1 MAIIP
6 IFIPHAGC
14 PHQCVFCNQ
23 KTISGQKTAALEGAK
38 EQINRWLERVKPS
51 VENEAAFYGGSFT
64 GLDIN
69 LQKELLALTDEL
81 LARKVIGSVRLSTRP
96 DYIDD
101 ERLELLR
108 NHGVK
113 LVELGVQSLDDKV
126 LAAAERGHNAEQ
138 VTDAV
143 NLLKK
148 YGFKVG
154 LQLMVGMPE
163 QCFASVKD
171 TVKKVLTL
179 KPDIARIYPLLV
191 IKGTPLAKSYE
202 AGEFEP
208 LSLEEAVEQAAYMY
222 KKLSEAGIRIIRV
235 GLQPDD
241 ELCAE
246 GNILAG
252 PFHPSMGELVQSYLL
267 REKLTPQILETAK
280 QNGEAILI
288 LCPRRLESKLR
299 GIRNSNIHYWSLLI
313 SPIKLIVKSVDVS
326 EIKIIC
332 IPSND
337 WEKAATQD

>member
-23 KTISGQKTAALEGAK
+23 KTISGQKTAAVEGAK
-38 EQINRWLERVKPS
+38 EQINKWLEWVKPS

-64 GLDIN
+64 GLDLA

-81 LARKVIGSVRLSTRP
+81 LDRKVIGSVRLSTRP
-96 DYIDD
+96 DYIDE

-108 NHGVK
+108 AHGVK
-113 LVELGVQSLDDKV
+113 LVELGVQSLDDSV
-126 LAAAERGHNAEQ
+126 LKKAERGHTAQQVAE
-138 VTDAV
+138 AV
-143 NLLKK
+143 ALLKS

-154 LQLMVGMPE
+154 VQLMVGMPG
-163 QCFASVKD
+163 QDFASVKA
-171 TVKKVLTL
+171 TVEQVLAL
-179 KPDIARIYPLLV
+179 QPDVARIYPLLV

-208 LSLEEAVEQAAYMY
+208 LSLEEAVRQAACVYQH
-222 KKLSEAGIRIIRV
+222 LSEAGVKIIRV

-246 GNILAG
+246 GNIIAG
-252 PFHPSMGELVQSYLL
+252 PFHPAMGELVHSYLL
-267 REKLTPQILETAK
+267 REKLTPQILEISRKA
-280 QNGEAILI
+280 EHISI
-288 LCPRRLESKLR
+288 LCPRVLESKVRGLR
-299 GIRNSNIHYWSLLI
+299 NGNLKYWSLLLA
-313 SPIKLIVKSVDVS
+313 PRKLIIKGININ
-326 EIKIIC
+326 EIKITC

-337 WEKAATQD
+337 LE

>member
-23 KTISGQKTAALEGAK
+23 KTISGQKTAAVEGAK
-38 EQINRWLERVKPS
+38 EQINKWLEWVKPS

-64 GLDIN
+64 GLDLA

-81 LARKVIGSVRLSTRP
+81 LDRKVIGSVRLSTRP
-96 DYIDD
+96 DYIDE

-108 NHGVK
+108 AHGVK
-113 LVELGVQSLDDKV
+113 LVELGVQSLDDSV
-126 LAAAERGHNAEQ
+126 LKKAERGHNAQQ
-138 VTDAV
+138 VAEAV
-143 NLLKK
+143 ALLKS

-154 LQLMVGMPE
+154 VQLMVGMPG
-163 QCFASVKD
+163 QDFASVKA
-171 TVKKVLTL
+171 TVEQVLVL
-179 KPDIARIYPLLV
+179 QPDIARIYPLLV

-208 LSLEEAVEQAAYMY
+208 LTLEEAVRQAAYVCR
-222 KKLSEAGIRIIRV
+222 KLSEVGVKIIRV

-252 PFHPSMGELVQSYLL
+252 PFHPSMGELVQSYLF
-267 REKLTPQILETAK
+267 REELTPKILEAAN
-280 QNGEAILI
+280 QNGEEVLI
-288 LCPRRLESKLR
+288 LCPRVLESKVRGLR
-299 GIRNSNIHYWSLLI
+299 NGNLKYWSLLLA
-313 SPIKLIVKSVDVS
+313 PRKLIIKGININ
-326 EIKIIC
+326 EIKITC

-337 WEKAATQD
+337 LE

>member
-51 VENEAAFYGGSFT
+51 SENEAAFYGGSFT
-64 GLDIN
+64 GLDIT
-69 LQKELLALTDEL
+69 LQKKLLALTDEL
-81 LARKVIGSVRLSTRP
+81 LAHKVIGSVRLSTRP

-101 ERLELLR
+101 EHLELLR
-108 NHGVK
+108 AHGVK

-126 LAAAERGHNAEQ
+126 LAAAERGHTAERVTNA
-138 VTDAV
+138 VA
-143 NLLKK
+143 LLKK
-148 YGFKVG
+148 YDFKVG

-163 QCFASVKD
+163 QDFSSVKE
-171 TVKKVLTL
+171 TVEKVLAL
-179 KPDIARIYPLLV
+179 KPDVARIYPLLV

-280 QNGEAILI
+280 QNGEAVLI
-288 LCPRRLESKLR
+288 LCPRKLESKVR
-299 GIRNSNIHYWSLLI
+299 GMRNGNVKYWSLLV
-313 SPIKLIVKSVDVS
+313 SPKKLIVKGIDVR
-326 EIKIIC
+326 EIEIIC
-332 IPSND
+332 VSSND
-337 WEKAATQD
+337 CEI

>member
-23 KTISGQKTAALEGAK
+23 KTISGQMTAAFEGAK
-38 EQINRWLERVKPS
+38 EQINKWLERVKPS

-64 GLDIN
+64 GLDIT

-96 DYIDD
+96 DYIDE

-108 NHGVK
+108 AHGVK
-113 LVELGVQSLDDKV
+113 LVELGVQSLDNEV
-126 LAAAERGHNAEQ
+126 LAAAERGHTSEQ
-138 VTDAV
+138 VVNAV
-143 NLLKK
+143 TLLKK

-154 LQLMVGMPE
+154 VQLMVGMPK
-163 QCFASVKD
+163 QDFASVKA
-171 TVKKVLTL
+171 TVEKVLAL

-191 IKGTPLAKSYE
+191 IKGTPLAKSYD

-208 LSLEEAVEQAAYMY
+208 LRLEEAVEQAAYMY
-222 KKLSEAGIRIIRV
+222 QHLSEAGVKIIRV

-267 REKLTPQILETAK
+267 REKLTPQIIDAAK
-280 QNGEAILI
+280 QNDEAVLI
-288 LCPRRLESKLR
+288 LCPKKLESKLR
-299 GIRNSNIHYWSLLI
+299 GMRNGNIKYWSLLVA
-313 SPIKLIVKSVDVS
+313 PQKLIIKSVEIS

-332 IPSND
+332 
-337 WEKAATQD
+337 A

>member
-23 KTISGQKTAALEGAK
+23 KTISGQKTAAVEGAK

-64 GLDIN
+64 GLDIT

-108 NHGVK
+108 AHGVK

-126 LAAAERGHNAEQ
+126 LAAAERGHTAEQ
-138 VTDAV
+138 VTNAV
-143 NLLKK
+143 ALLKK
-148 YGFKVG
+148 YDFKVG

-163 QCFASVKD
+163 QDFASVKD
-171 TVKKVLTL
+171 TVEQVLTL

-191 IKGTPLAKSYE
+191 IKGTLLAKSYE

-222 KKLSEAGIRIIRV
+222 KKLSEAGINIIRV

-267 REKLTPQILETAK
+267 REKLTPQILEASK

-288 LCPRRLESKLR
+288 LCPRKLESKVR
-299 GIRNSNIHYWSLLI
+299 GMRNGNVKYWSLLVAPKQFI
-313 SPIKLIVKSVDVS
+313 IKSAEVS

-332 IPSND
+332 VSSND
-337 WEKAATQD
+337 CEI

>member
-1 MAIIP
+1 
-6 IFIPHAGC
+6 
-14 PHQCVFCNQ
+14 
-23 KTISGQKTAALEGAK
+23 
-38 EQINRWLERVKPS
+38 
-51 VENEAAFYGGSFT
+51 
-64 GLDIN
+64 
-69 LQKELLALTDEL
+69 
-81 LARKVIGSVRLSTRP
+81 VIGSVRLSTRP
-96 DYIDD
+96 DYIDE

-108 NHGVK
+108 AHGVK
-113 LVELGVQSLDDKV
+113 LVELGVQSLDDAV
-126 LAAAERGHNAEQ
+126 LAAAERGHTAEQ
-138 VTDAV
+138 VSKAV
-143 NLLKK
+143 ALLKQ

-154 LQLMVGMPE
+154 LQLMVGMPK
-163 QCFASVKD
+163 QDFSSVKA
-171 TVKKVLTL
+171 TVDKVLAL
-179 KPDIARIYPLLV
+179 QPDIARIYPLLV

-222 KKLSEAGIRIIRV
+222 KKLSEAGIKIIRV

-288 LCPRRLESKLR
+288 LCPRKIESKLR
-299 GIRNSNIHYWSLLI
+299 GLRNGNVHYWSLLV

>member
-64 GLDIN
+64 GLDIT

-81 LARKVIGSVRLSTRP
+81 IARKVIGSVRLSTRP
-96 DYIDD
+96 DYID
-101 ERLELLR
+101 EARLELLR
-108 NHGVK
+108 AHGVK

-126 LAAAERGHNAEQ
+126 LAAAERGHTAEQ

-143 NLLKK
+143 ALLKK

-154 LQLMVGMPE
+154 VQLMVGMPE
-163 QCFASVKD
+163 QDFASIKD
-171 TVKKVLTL
+171 TVEKVLAL

-202 AGEFEP
+202 AGGFEP

-280 QNGEAILI
+280 QNSEAILI
-288 LCPRRLESKLR
+288 LCPRKLESKVR
-299 GIRNSNIHYWSLLI
+299 GMRNGNVKYWSLLI

-337 WEKAATQD
+337 WEKAAT

>member
-23 KTISGQKTAALEGAK
+23 KTISGQKTVALEGAK
-38 EQINRWLERVKPS
+38 EQINRWLERIKPS

-64 GLDIN
+64 GLDIT

-81 LARKVIGSVRLSTRP
+81 LAQKVIGSVRLSTRP
-96 DYIDD
+96 DYIDE

-108 NHGVK
+108 AHGVK
-113 LVELGVQSLDDKV
+113 LVELGVQSLDNEV
-126 LAAAERGHNAEQ
+126 LAAAERGHTAEQ
-138 VTDAV
+138 VVNAV
-143 NLLKK
+143 ALLKN

-154 LQLMVGMPE
+154 VQLMVGMPK
-163 QCFASVKD
+163 QDFASVKA
-171 TVKKVLTL
+171 TVEKVLAL

-202 AGEFEP
+202 VGEFEP

-222 KKLSEAGIRIIRV
+222 QHLSEAGVKIIRV

-246 GNILAG
+246 GNIIAG

-267 REKLTPQILETAK
+267 REKLTPQILEGSR
-280 QNGEAILI
+280 NGEGVLV
-288 LCPRRLESKLR
+288 LCPRKLESKVR
-299 GIRNSNIHYWSLLI
+299 GMRNGNLKYWNLLVAPKKFIIKSAEI
-313 SPIKLIVKSVDVS
+313 SK
-326 EIKIIC
+326 IKITYIS
-332 IPSND
+332 SND
-337 WEKAATQD
+337 LERAATQD

>member
-1 MAIIP
+1 
-6 IFIPHAGC
+6 
-14 PHQCVFCNQ
+14 
-23 KTISGQKTAALEGAK
+23 
-38 EQINRWLERVKPS
+38 
-51 VENEAAFYGGSFT
+51 
-64 GLDIN
+64 
-69 LQKELLALTDEL
+69 LTDEL

-126 LAAAERGHNAEQ
+126 LAAAERGHTAEQ
-138 VTDAV
+138 VTNAV
-143 NLLKK
+143 ALLKK
-148 YGFKVG
+148 YDFKVG

-163 QCFASVKD
+163 QDFSSVKE
-171 TVKKVLTL
+171 TVEKVLAL

-191 IKGTPLAKSYE
+191 IKGTPLAKSYD

-267 REKLTPQILETAK
+267 REKLTPQILEIAK
-280 QNGEAILI
+280 QNGVNVVIITCYDISPLAKYADHILLSTRREAAYEGGSVSTIVSISYIINVLYSAI
-288 LCPRRLESKLR
+288 YEKLR
-299 GIRNSNIHYWSLLI
+299 DAGYEHTMRAAQSVANKSL
-313 SPIKLIVKSVDVS
+313 
-326 EIKIIC
+326 
-332 IPSND
+332 
-337 WEKAATQD
+337 